1 MKACFL
7 FLLTIANSASW
18 TAQESDSARIA
29 GVITQLKKSE
39 YSQVSGIKFTDE
51 AKAATEMAREAVLV
65 DDPEISERIMRFA
78 MRLEENRNYSNE
90 KGYQWSSNLAFA
102 EAAIAY
108 MHQDVSYYQRS
119 AVAEKLLLLYKPADL
134 AKYSAQIETVLRSRG
149 ASNAEVG
156 SRLLMLYGV
165 LPSTHLSDVVA
176 YVPKT
181 EPPRDADPFMYDAV
195 LARLGDTVAYRR
207 LTDFAVSLNATGG
220 IELQDLT
227 FALAYV
233 DTREMRVF
241 LAKNL
246 RCEDY
251 IQMAGNG
258 KLPKRWLYAG
268 ALIKMMRDEPTF
280 PIRYGVK
287 NLNLVE
293 DAPWDS
299 MEAWC
304 TAHLGVK
311 YPNEPRKQMNI
322 RYQTCPK

>member
-1 MKACFL
+1 MKCF
-7 FLLTIANSASW
+7 FFVLLTAFSYVNW
-18 TAQESDSARIA
+18 HAQDTDQAKIA
-29 GVITQLKKSE
+29 GVITQLKKNE
-39 YSQVSGIKFTDE
+39 YGAVTGVKFSDD

-119 AVAEKLLLLYKPADL
+119 EVAGKLLLLYKPADL
-134 AKYSAQIETVLRSRG
+134 GKYATQIEG
-149 ASNAEVG
+149 AVKASSVSMEGVP

-165 LPSTHLSDVVA
+165 LPSTHLSDVIP
-176 YVPKT
+176 YVPK
-181 EPPRDADPFMYDAV
+181 EAGPYDHGQFMYDAV
-195 LARLGDTVAYRR
+195 LARLGDAGAQKR
-207 LTDFAVSLNATGG
+207 LMDFAVSLKRTGG
-220 IELQDLT
+220 AAWEALES
-227 FALAYV
+227 ALAYA
-233 DTREMRVF
+233 DSKEMKLF
-241 LAKNL
+241 LARNL
-246 RCEDY
+246 RCEEY
-251 IQMAGNG
+251 GEMTGNASF
-258 KLPKRWLYAG
+258 PKRWTYAQ
-268 ALIKMMRDEPTF
+268 ALIKMMRDTPAF
-280 PIRYGVK
+280 PIRYGAK
-287 NLNLVE
+287 NLKLE
-293 DAPWDS
+293 DDTTWDS